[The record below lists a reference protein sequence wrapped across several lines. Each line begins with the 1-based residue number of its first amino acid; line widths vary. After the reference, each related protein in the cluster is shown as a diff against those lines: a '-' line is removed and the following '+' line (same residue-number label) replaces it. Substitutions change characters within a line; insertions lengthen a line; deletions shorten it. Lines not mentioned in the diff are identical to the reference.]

1 MIHLVELPD
10 WIDKPVPAA
19 AVDEHHDAVGK
30 LVVATQEVE
39 AWLAFYAC
47 RLGASASYADAAR
60 LRATQLV
67 VKIRQALEHVPAEDR
82 DDLRSALRRTSATL
96 DFRNAVVH
104 AMPRRFED
112 GSRRQ
117 ELELGPPPP
126 EHFTIEMLIGA
137 AFAAQSV
144 ADYFSSRVGIWPQA
158 DFDTS
163 RGHSDR

>member
-1 MIHLVELPD
+1 MELPD
-10 WIDKPVPAA
+10 WIDKPVPDTAMK
-19 AVDEHHDAVGK
+19 EHHDAVGK

-39 AWLAFYAC
+39 AWLAFFAY

-67 VKIRQALEHVPAEDR
+67 VKIRQSIEHVPAEDR
-82 DDLRSALRRTSATL
+82 DDLRSALRRTSAIL

-104 AMPRRFED
+104 AMPTRFED

-117 ELELGPPPP
+117 ELELHPPSP
-126 EHFTIEMLIGA
+126 EHFTIAMLIGA

-144 ADYFSSRVGIWPQA
+144 ADYFSSRVGVWPQVPI
-158 DFDTS
+158 DTS
-163 RGHSDR
+163 RGASNS